1 MAVADLTLPELQAW
15 GQRFGA
21 SLRAPACVTLTGD
34 LGAGKTT
41 LVQAITTGLGVR
53 DEVTSPTYSI
63 VHRYEAP
70 TGDVWHFDLYRLK
83 RVDELAQVG
92 WDDALASGGIVLVEW
107 PEIAATQLPPAHIAL
122 QLEHL
127 PDDAERRRLRAPETS
142 VGARA

>member
-1 MAVADLTLPELQAW
+1 MAAADLTLPELQAW

-41 LVQAITTGLGVR
+41 LVQAITAGLGVR
-53 DEVTSPTYSI
+53 DDVTSPTYGI
-63 VHRYEAP
+63 VHRYAAAS
-70 TGDVWHFDLYRLK
+70 GDVWHFDLYRLK
-83 RVDELAQVG
+83 RADELAQVG

-107 PEIAATQLPPAHIAL
+107 PEIAATQLPSAHIAL

-127 PDDAERRRLRAPETS
+127 PGDTERRRLHAPE
-142 VGARA
+142 GIA

>member
-122 QLEHL
+122 QLEYL
-127 PDDAERRRLRAPETS
+127 PGDAERRRLRAPETS